1 MIRRLLEFTLVG
13 IWLGAWAGCS
23 MALAEKAPPEKQNL
37 STIAECIMFG
47 VGWPAIVAY
56 DATHAL
62 LSAPGA

>member
-1 MIRRLLEFTLVG
+1 MIRRLLEYTFVAV
-13 IWLGAWAGCS
+13 WLGGWLGCTISLTEKMPPKYQDWAGFG
-23 MALAEKAPPEKQNL
+23 
-37 STIAECIMFG
+37 ECVIIG